1 MGEIRS
7 AIDIALEKTA
17 NIQGDKASAESREF
31 KNAGKRAANDFISS
45 GNGDAL
51 AKLLEGKTPEQA
63 KVIGEG
69 ALAIFLA
76 AIRLPSTDHDLERIA
91 VLGSGFDAL
100 VPNAGMKELFGQV
113 AQIFSQYLAERA
125 QLAKALEQQ
134 FLPRLK
140 AKQQELSKRYGQAI
154 PLDPMQDPEY
164 MAALDKNH
172 RAIDAKYEAVIA
184 QVRDRIR
191 AAAGIEE

>member
-17 NIQGDKASAESREF
+17 NIQGDKSSAEAREC

-45 GNGDAL
+45 GNGDSL
-51 AKLLEGKTPEQA
+51 AKLMEGKTPEQSKA
-63 KVIGEG
+63 VREG

-76 AIRLPSTDHDLERIA
+76 AIRLPSTDHDLGRIPT
-91 VLGSGFDAL
+91 LGLGFDIL
-100 VPNAGMKELFGQV
+100 VPNAGMKELFDQV
-113 AQIFSQYLAERA
+113 AQIFSQYLAERS

-140 AKQQELSKRYGQAI
+140 AKQQELSKRYGQTI

-164 MAALDKNH
+164 MSALDKNH
-172 RAIDAKYEAVIA
+172 RAIDSKYEAVIG
-184 QVRDRIR
+184 QVRDRVR
-191 AAAGIEE
+191 EAAGIEE